1 MRERERERERENFNE
16 YVLKLIG
23 EVSNDIELADE
34 SDVKLF
40 LKKKKKKKKESAV
53 KLVNYLFGSMIGK
66 AHVSWDRITLIHKLL
81 TKFDGS
87 VSNDPI

>member
-23 EVSNDIELADE
+23 EVSNDIELVNE
-34 SDVKLF
+34 SAVKLF
-40 LKKKKKKKKESAV
+40 LKKKEKKKEAV